1 MLSFISI
8 INLINIIVTWFSL
21 NCTKILFN
29 YSNSNFFVCKF
40 LMILVA
46 TKFENFSHKELLP
59 SNEELK
65 GNEILFRNDQK
76 IFDLVKIIDRH
87 SDSI

>member
-1 MLSFISI
+1 
-8 INLINIIVTWFSL
+8 
-21 NCTKILFN
+21 
-29 YSNSNFFVCKF
+29 
-40 LMILVA
+40 MILVA

>member
-8 INLINIIVTWFSL
+8 INLINIIITWFSV
-21 NCTKILFN
+21 NSTKILFN
-29 YSNSNFFVCKF
+29 SISLFANF

-65 GNEILFRNDQK
+65 GN
-76 IFDLVKIIDRH
+76 
-87 SDSI
+87 

>member
-1 MLSFISI
+1 
-8 INLINIIVTWFSL
+8 
-21 NCTKILFN
+21 
-29 YSNSNFFVCKF
+29 
-40 LMILVA
+40 MILVA
-46 TKFENFSHKELLP
+46 TKFENFSHKELEP

-87 SDSI
+87 SDFIWGSTDRF